1 MVHTLR
7 GVASTDWFPGP
18 VSQGAA
24 RGGQGLEGWGRDAA
38 QGRANLHTVWDAL
51 GASHSRPPSCVAL
64 FPPNGRRGVC
74 CLHSLDTWAQS
85 SVSAKE
91 LSGVSGMHD
100 RNPTP
105 VPSDRV
111 PEVPWGHRVDLF
123 RAALL
128 ECAHQPPGSASAGPS
143 GPEVCTAVRC
153 SGGHFLFNSPSQRGQ
168 VARHP
173 PPRLPRRSGMCERG
187 IFSGGGGAA
196 GRGGSEETG
205 LSRSKPSC
213 DPAANTEQP
222 GVLRLSALGDKAFHL
237 SVHRGSAPCSPRPLL
252 SHR

>member
-173 PPRLPRRSGMCERG
+173 PPGSPAGLECVNGASSRGAGELQVEGAVRRPASRG
-187 IFSGGGGAA
+187 AS
-196 GRGGSEETG
+196 
-205 LSRSKPSC
+205 
-213 DPAANTEQP
+213 PAATQLPTLSSP
-222 GVLRLSALGDKAFHL
+222 GYSGCQRSETRPFTSLFTV
-237 SVHRGSAPCSPRPLL
+237 APPLAPPAP
-252 SHR
+252 S